1 MCRIC
6 SEKNITCIGLLGEF
20 DLICNSCHKVEFVNM
35 FHYCWNCWDRMNKED
50 TNMINA
56 RAKTF
61 REISG
66 LFPYPYEME
75 YGKRVPKKF
84 REKTNCKLI
93 EKNK

>member
-1 MCRIC
+1 
-6 SEKNITCIGLLGEF
+6 
-20 DLICNSCHKVEFVNM
+20 
-35 FHYCWNCWDRMNKED
+35 MNKED